1 MARGSTKVFTGIGV
15 AASTAMPS
23 SAHALDLDYY
33 TYNGFDQTVQ
43 AFQRIA
49 LIFGDNEYLYLI
61 GVAVILGIV
70 FAAMAA
76 GVKALA
82 NNGNGNTWSWALMTL
97 VGVLIFRGLVLPT
110 GTVHVYDPTRNA
122 YQAVGGVPDLIVF
135 VAGGMNLAERVVVEL
150 VDASAAT
157 PYQDTAGGINFQM
170 LLNAL
175 NDQSGGFDDYYLE
188 RSVRKY
194 YTDCSVLALTEPA
207 YNFDLN
213 QLKSG
218 TTNLFALLGE
228 LRSPAEFTEFY
239 DVANKGGISVT
250 CQDAWDVYLQ
260 PALSTAATYTPM
272 LNTVCRKSGF
282 NPADANQIARCQTL
296 LGQQNVSVYN
306 IAGDHVH
313 FLRNAALATAIANSL
328 QDENPDVGLRA
339 LTNRAVLTEGIGIA
353 QAANEWL
360 PTVRATVTAI
370 VFGLFPLLI
379 VFLVTPLAPKSLL
392 AMFGLLSWLTFWGIT
407 DAVMHRGALDL
418 AFQAVEEI
426 QRHNMGLTAMML
438 TPEVST
444 KALAIFGQARG
455 MGVMIASVLSG
466 VLVGFSGYALSS
478 VSQSFQR
485 RVESAGSDAAGKS
498 LTPEGQSDS
507 LLSAAAGYGTA
518 LNMGNLGFEQYARGS
533 SVSKGVEASA
543 GDQYLEST
551 STLGLS
557 TESAISQRGAI
568 AGGDMFGGLMST
580 RHQARKTGRNPSAV
594 GDLFDT
600 ASEVTNLEQSMRM
613 GDARGKMDAMS
624 SLGFDDAND
633 FSAFVST
640 YQTLVGATDTMTHG
654 ANIETF
660 RDIHAQR
667 TGTELSDGEAA
678 RLYSQMRLAS
688 ITGDLYAFGADTDS
702 AVDFMANNRSLQDH
716 HLAGIIAGAD
726 RLGVAPEVLAENSGM
741 MQAAMQEANRQQ
753 FGLMTVGQVASG
765 AFTNQVMATESGNQ
779 LQAVMS
785 RDGYMDGLES
795 LIRNETL
802 MRDANAQTLDRLSVA
817 TGIPIA
823 ELAFARAGA
832 NQSVAFGASDVPGM
846 IEGGALPS
854 DSAQV
859 AGAGVASVS
868 LDASGESVQGRVQ
881 AGYSTN
887 VDNSETIKEGTSVA
901 DASTAA
907 FLLTSP
913 ENEDRLEAVL
923 RATDGNTAERD
934 ALKMDMAQFI
944 SGIQTSNVSL
954 SQSGRADVFA
964 EASVGKGWG
973 FFRAQAGARASAS
986 GAVSDTTS
994 YNVNYEAVD
1003 RTFGLSYGNAR
1014 NDVNEYASQRA
1025 EEGQPI
1031 SMQEREE
1038 MLFDRFAYHLNR
1050 DMGQLVDN
1058 LKDNKDGAIGLA
1070 EDLEEVPVTDSERRA
1085 EEERERRSRNY
1096 SGNTIDGA

>member
-1 MARGSTKVFTGIGV
+1 MLSRSLLTKLLGTGFSIG
-15 AASTAMPS
+15 ALAPSPAM
-23 SAHALDLDYY
+23 ALDLDYY

-49 LIFGDNEYLYLI
+49 LIFGDNEYLYLV

-70 FAAMAA
+70 FAAMSA

-97 VGVLIFRGLVLPT
+97 FGVLIFRGLVLPT

-122 YQAVGGVPDLIVF
+122 YQAVGGVPDLVVF

-170 LLNAL
+170 LLNAM
-175 NDQSGGFDDYYLE
+175 NDHSGGFEDYYLNKSI
-188 RSVRKY
+188 RSY
-194 YTDCSVLALTEPA
+194 YTDCSQMALIQPS

-218 TTNLFALLGE
+218 TTNLFALLAE
-228 LRSPAEFTEFY
+228 LRSPADFTEWY
-239 DVANKGGISVT
+239 DTANKGGIPVSCEV
-250 CQDAWDVYLQ
+250 AWDTYLQ
-260 PALSTAATYTPM
+260 PALSTVANYGAM
-272 LNTVCRKSGF
+272 LNTVCQKSGF
-282 NPADANQIARCQTL
+282 NPTDANQLARCQTL

-306 IAGDHVH
+306 VAGDHIH
-313 FLRNAALATAIANSL
+313 FLRNAALATAIAAAL
-328 QDENPDVGLRA
+328 QDENPDIGLRA

-370 VFGLFPLLI
+370 VLGLFPLLI

-418 AFQAVEEI
+418 AFQSVEEI

-533 SVSKGVEASA
+533 AVSKGVEASS
-543 GDQYLEST
+543 GEQYLEAT

-557 TESAISQRGAI
+557 TDSAISSRGAI
-568 AGGDMFGGLMST
+568 AGGDMFGGVMST
-580 RHQARKTGRNPSAV
+580 RHQARKNGRDPSAV
-594 GDLFDT
+594 GDLFDA
-600 ASEVTNLEQSMRM
+600 ASEVTNLEQSMRF

-624 SLGFDDAND
+624 TLGFGDAND
-633 FSAFVST
+633 FSAFVSMW
-640 YQTLVGATDTMTHG
+640 QTTVGATDTMTHG

-660 RDIHAQR
+660 KDIHAQR

-678 RLYSQMRLAS
+678 RLYSQMRMAS
-688 ITGDLYAFGADTDS
+688 ITGDLNAFGADTDR
-702 AVDFMANNRSLQDH
+702 AIDFMANNRQLQDH

-753 FGLMTVGQVASG
+753 FGQMTIGQVASG
-765 AFTNQVMATESGNQ
+765 AFTNQVMATESGLQ
-779 LQAVMS
+779 LQNVMS
-785 RDGYMDGLES
+785 RDGFMTGLS
-795 LIRNETL
+795 DLIGNETL
-802 MRDANAQTLDRLSVA
+802 MRDANAQQLTLLSNA
-817 TGIPIA
+817 TGIPVE
-823 ELAFARAGA
+823 ELALARAGA
-832 NQSVAFGASDVPGM
+832 NQSVAFSSNDVSGM
-846 IEGGALPS
+846 VEGGVVSS
-854 DSAQV
+854 DSARL
-859 AGAGVASVS
+859 ASSGVVTTS
-868 LDASGESVQGRVQ
+868 LDSDGVPVQSSVR
-881 AGYSTN
+881 AGSSAN
-887 VDNSETIKEGTSVA
+887 IDNSERITEGTTVA
-901 DASTAA
+901 GASTAA
-907 FLLTSP
+907 FLLTAP
-913 ENEDRLEAVL
+913 ENEDQLENVL
-923 RATDGNTAERD
+923 RATDGNFAERD
-934 ALKMDMAQFI
+934 ALKMEMAQFL

-954 SQSGRADVFA
+954 SHSGSADLYA
-964 EASVGKGWG
+964 EAHAGGSWLVGGAKAGVRGSV
-973 FFRAQAGARASAS
+973 S
-986 GAVSDTTS
+986 GSVSDTTA
-994 YNVNYEAVD
+994 YNVNYEAVS
-1003 RTFGLSYGNAR
+1003 RTFDASYSDAKS
-1014 NDVNEYASQRA
+1014 DVNAEAQRLSQQNQTMSP
-1025 EEGQPI
+1025 EQ
-1031 SMQEREE
+1031 REE
-1038 MLFDRFAYHLNR
+1038 MLFDRFAHHLNR
-1050 DMGQLVDN
+1050 DMGELIGN
-1058 LKDNKDGAIGLA
+1058 LKGNQQDAIRAA
-1070 EDLEEVPVTDSERRA
+1070 EDLEEVPVSQTELDAKEQKK
-1085 EEERERRSRNY
+1085 EEDQWADRFK
-1096 SGNTIDGA
+1096 AL